1 MKTRHPIIDD
11 ATFSIEIEI
20 KAPKAKALIKTA
32 PLTLRVLIIKASVV
46 KVSTGNIMITRLC
59 MVRKPGIGKYML
71 SCTFSFVI

>member
-1 MKTRHPIIDD
+1 MKTRHPIVDD